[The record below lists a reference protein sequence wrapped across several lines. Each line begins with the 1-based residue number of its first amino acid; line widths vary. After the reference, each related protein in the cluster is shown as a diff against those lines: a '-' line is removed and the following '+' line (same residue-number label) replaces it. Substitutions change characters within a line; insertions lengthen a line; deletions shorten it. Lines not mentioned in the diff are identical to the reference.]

1 MWMEYEKMIFMNC
14 KFFMEYSNSC
24 RKINDNVKINT

>member
-1 MWMEYEKMIFMNC
+1 MSYWYALTYDSVLFS
-14 KFFMEYSNSC
+14 MEYSNSC